1 MKTII
6 CVDYDVDTGGAV
18 VRFTNS
24 FSALPKE
31 QQLEIA
37 QQTLERMQSLVASL
51 QAIIARSSAGNP

>member
-1 MKTII
+1 MKTMIR
-6 CVDYDVDTGGAV
+6 VDYDVSTGEAV
-18 VRFTNS
+18 VRFPDA

-37 QQTLERMQSLVASL
+37 QQTLERMESLVASL